1 MVMTRPTDRL
11 FVGVRPNSCIAP
23 SIANLAEDMRIRHN
37 LVGRLLLTEHF
48 HVTTM
53 HIGDGFGLSQET
65 VDATT
70 HVMRQI
76 ALRPFRVVFDRV
88 TRFSNGALVLCGG
101 DGVAGLELLHERF
114 CAILAEAG
122 LKRRKSGYTPH
133 ITLLRDRRLVAE
145 EPVEPIGWSVREIVL
160 VHSLL
165 GRTTHRDLVKFPLLE
180 R

>member
-1 MVMTRPTDRL
+1 MVMARPTDRL
-11 FVGVRPNSCIAP
+11 FLGVRPNSCIAA
-23 SIANLAEDMRIRHN
+23 SIANLAQDMRISHN
-37 LVGRLLLTEHF
+37 LVGHPLLTEHF

-53 HIGDGFGLSQET
+53 HIGDGFGLSQEA
-65 VDATT
+65 VDAAT

-88 TRFSNGALVLCGG
+88 KSFSNGALVLCGG

-114 CAILAEAG
+114 CEILAEAG
-122 LKRRKSGYTPH
+122 LKRRQSGYTPH
-133 ITLLRDRRLVAE
+133 ITLLRDRHLVAE
-145 EPVEPIGWSVREIVL
+145 EPVEPIGWTVREIVL

-165 GRTTHRDLVKFPLLE
+165 GRTTHRDLVKLPLLE